1 MKFPLSVRSGGAS
14 LVVAVSL
21 LLSPVQAQRPARK
34 LPAPTQQTPTAAA
47 NETAPAA
54 TFDTL
59 LSADAYGVYAEMRM
73 VGQNLNSQEIAGL
86 LTPLSLGGA
95 PDELL
100 NFYEF
105 LKAHAEP

>member
-14 LVVAVSL
+14 FVVAVSL
-21 LLSPVQAQRPARK
+21 LLSPVHAQRPARK
-34 LPAPTQQTPTAAA
+34 PPAPTQQTTTTV
-47 NETAPAA
+47 ESEKTPAA

-73 VGQNLNSQEIAGL
+73 IGQELNSEEMAGFIAP
-86 LTPLSLGGA
+86 LTLGGA

-100 NFYEF
+100 NF
-105 LKAHAEP
+105 